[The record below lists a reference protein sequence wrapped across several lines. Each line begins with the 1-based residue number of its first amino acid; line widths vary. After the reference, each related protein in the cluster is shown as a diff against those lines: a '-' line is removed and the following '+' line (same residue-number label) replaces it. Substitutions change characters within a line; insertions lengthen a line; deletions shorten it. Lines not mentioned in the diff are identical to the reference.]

1 MSRETRRV
9 YEEGNGQMG
18 ERDTEEF
25 VVVVVVDYI
34 SNHLSSDDSK
44 CVTHLTTKLLARE
57 SDLLS
62 VSPS

>member
-25 VVVVVVDYI
+25 VVVVDYI
-34 SNHLSSDDSK
+34 SNHLSSDDSE